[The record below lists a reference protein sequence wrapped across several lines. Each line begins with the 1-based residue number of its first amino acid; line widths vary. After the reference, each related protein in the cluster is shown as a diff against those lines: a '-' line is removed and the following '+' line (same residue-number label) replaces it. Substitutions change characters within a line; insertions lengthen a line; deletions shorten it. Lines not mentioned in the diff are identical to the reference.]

1 MNAAAENELLHRGG
15 AGSSWRN
22 LGLWPTLPG
31 DHDDYA
37 AACAMLADRVAA
49 AAGLTDGDHVL
60 SLGCGRGEELLH
72 WVRRHGAAA
81 AVGIEQ
87 DAACAHA
94 AHALAAEAGLAP
106 GRITVLAQSA
116 PPLHS
121 SYAPERFDV
130 VVSVDAAYLLSPRVD
145 WLLAAHASLRPGGR
159 LAYSDLALRGAR
171 PARWVLR
178 HLATACGI
186 DGADLGDEAAQ
197 TARLEDIGFEAV
209 QAERLDDNV
218 LGGFAGYVQR
228 QGVRLG
234 ADARSAAW
242 RPAARTAALIRCARP
257 WGLGY
262 TLLSA
267 RKPA

>member
-1 MNAAAENELLHRGG
+1 VTAAAESELLHRGG
-15 AGSSWRN
+15 AASAWRN
-22 LGLWPTLPG
+22 LGLWPALPG
-31 DHDDYA
+31 DRDDYA
-37 AACAMLADRVAA
+37 AACRTLADRVAE
-49 AAGLTDGDHVL
+49 AAGLVDGEHVL

-81 AVGIEQ
+81 TVGIEQ
-87 DAACAHA
+87 DAGCAHA

-121 SYAPERFDV
+121 RYAPERFDV
-130 VVSVDAAYLLSPRVD
+130 VLSVDAAYLLSPRVD

-159 LAYSDLALRGAR
+159 LAYTDLALRGAR

-178 HLATACGI
+178 RLASACGI
-186 DGADLGDEAAQ
+186 DGTDLVDEAEQ

-209 QAERLDDNV
+209 QAERLDDGV

-228 QGVRLG
+228 QGTRLG
-234 ADARSAAW
+234 EDARSPAW
-242 RPAARTAALIRCARP
+242 RPVARTAQMIRLARP

-267 RKPA
+267 RKPG